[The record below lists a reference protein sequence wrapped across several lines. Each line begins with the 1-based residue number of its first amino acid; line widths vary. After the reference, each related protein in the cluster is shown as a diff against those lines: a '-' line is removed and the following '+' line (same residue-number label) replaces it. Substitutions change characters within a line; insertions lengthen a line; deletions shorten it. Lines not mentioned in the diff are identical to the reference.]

1 MAEKSED
8 IEDMQSSLVSLDDF
22 THLSVDKYMTS
33 SFTKSQ
39 YSQVIFHD
47 LCDIYPTDSDI
58 KCTYSLT
65 DNVKPQAGDKIA
77 IFKIGWLSVS
87 DYITFVRAQVP
98 ENEENSIL
106 EVIFKA
112 GTFPKKDNEL
122 YQLCYVTSGNVIA
135 GASTPFSFRKPH
147 ESEFLAVEDP
157 TDPGLVVFR
166 SRVAQ
171 LQNDLDQQKR
181 GLGVN
186 VTSFLLK
193 KILIYIFIIYM
204 YILFFFVQQNQQKK
218 SLEAKYDL
226 LNDRFNILK
235 KEFDKCEFELIA
247 SKEDNTQLLK
257 KHEELITEKDEVQKN
272 LEKTKNDLDLL
283 RSLETELEAF
293 KVKHQQVVDELEK
306 QMHDLMKAE
315 KEKYESKIANM
326 EATLT
331 ESYNKNAQYEEELNK
346 SKDEITSLMSH
357 IQQLLF
363 ENKNLKGK
371 PQIVE
376 VVSEEAYENLKSEY
390 DLKNKLIVE
399 LNKEKQILEGK
410 IQEHNIASDN
420 LMLEIGTLK
429 YKLRELSEKH
439 NAAMAESHLLGE
451 KMKEADSVIDNM
463 KKELDEQH
471 NAMNK
476 NPDGNQY
483 LKCKEE
489 RDLYRAQFE
498 NLMVHHSKC
507 DGKLHMQINELQM
520 NHDLEKAELVKERT
534 ELHNKITELKNNAA
548 GVSGKSSANYK
559 DPASQLF
566 EVISGACS
574 HVQNVFEGKLN
585 SPSNQQQTDNA
596 EQNDDLEKQQLREK
610 LKYLQQQKAEL
621 RENIVQEKHR
631 LGELER
637 ILTETKEE
645 NAALKSR
652 ISVLEYELAML
663 KSTAGG
669 AVSNSSSPAQSV
681 ITEQL
686 DSLNKSI
693 PIIMKFND
701 TVAEHRILEE
711 KIQDEKKA
719 KLILQSKVEFLLQED
734 AKMTNKLQE
743 ITVKYEQL
751 VKEKE
756 LLIRNS
762 NAESVEEL
770 QRVLEDNDTTIS
782 QLKAKLLESI
792 SERERM
798 QKTINEL
805 RKELIGKISAETLS
819 EYKNKVQELETQL
832 AISVIVI

>member
-1 MAEKSED
+1 
-8 IEDMQSSLVSLDDF
+8 
-22 THLSVDKYMTS
+22 
-33 SFTKSQ
+33 
-39 YSQVIFHD
+39 
-47 LCDIYPTDSDI
+47 
-58 KCTYSLT
+58 
-65 DNVKPQAGDKIA
+65 
-77 IFKIGWLSVS
+77 
-87 DYITFVRAQVP
+87 
-98 ENEENSIL
+98 
-106 EVIFKA
+106 
-112 GTFPKKDNEL
+112 
-122 YQLCYVTSGNVIA
+122 
-135 GASTPFSFRKPH
+135 
-147 ESEFLAVEDP
+147 
-157 TDPGLVVFR
+157 
-166 SRVAQ
+166 
-171 LQNDLDQQKR
+171 
-181 GLGVN
+181 
-186 VTSFLLK
+186 
-193 KILIYIFIIYM
+193 
-204 YILFFFVQQNQQKK
+204 
-218 SLEAKYDL
+218 
-226 LNDRFNILK
+226 
-235 KEFDKCEFELIA
+235 
-247 SKEDNTQLLK
+247 
-257 KHEELITEKDEVQKN
+257 
-272 LEKTKNDLDLL
+272 
-283 RSLETELEAF
+283 
-293 KVKHQQVVDELEK
+293 
-306 QMHDLMKAE
+306 
-315 KEKYESKIANM
+315 
-326 EATLT
+326 
-331 ESYNKNAQYEEELNK
+331 
-346 SKDEITSLMSH
+346 
-357 IQQLLF
+357 
-363 ENKNLKGK
+363 
-371 PQIVE
+371 
-376 VVSEEAYENLKSEY
+376 
-390 DLKNKLIVE
+390 
-399 LNKEKQILEGK
+399 
-410 IQEHNIASDN
+410 
-420 LMLEIGTLK
+420 
-429 YKLRELSEKH
+429 
-439 NAAMAESHLLGE
+439 
-451 KMKEADSVIDNM
+451 M

-832 AISVIVI
+832 AISVSTILVS